1 MMHKLKYRDKLKW
14 FLALPLLI
22 CTCFTQTQAQTRD
35 PRFYSRP
42 GVDYH
47 WPNPGDPDYRTYTFN
62 DRRYGHYQPNGFGA
76 NYPGRNAPG
85 QYPQGMPN
93 EDRFRFDPNDPNAR
107 TQFPG
112 VLAGWRE
119 DLQGKQRRDSLT
131 LERDVFVTTNYGQVQ
146 GFKVYMYDNPDPKSF
161 YRPYHSTVDRVMGEC
176 SVFLGIPYALP
187 PTFEGRFKPP
197 RMHRGWQLLQAVD
210 FGPACPQPVRYTG
223 ATKGVMDMD
232 EDCLYL
238 NVYSPKT
245 GAGVAQKYPV
255 MVYIH
260 GGEFIRGASNLFQGH
275 VLASFYDV
283 VVVTLNYRLGAL
295 GFLSTGDENSP
306 GNYGILDQAMAL
318 RWVYD
323 NIEFFNG
330 NRDSITLF
338 GPGAGGASAGL
349 LMVAPQTRN
358 IVKRVIAQSGSALAD
373 WALIQDKYR
382 AQNTSR
388 VLGQMLGCSIESS
401 WKLVNCLRTGRSFYE
416 LGNAEFAP
424 QVGSFPWGPVLDHNF
439 TLPGDDWYEGWRE
452 KDWRFLTQ
460 TPETLIRAGKFN
472 RNIQYMTGVTT
483 QEAAFFVAQNE
494 SLSPYYELDGRFF
507 DQKIREHVFRYN
519 YTLNPN
525 GVYEAIKYM
534 YTFWPDPNNNTIIR
548 DQYINM
554 LSDLYYRAPVD
565 QMVKLMLEQKV
576 PVYVYV
582 LNTTVEALN
591 LPQWRK
597 YPHDTERYFLTGAP
611 FLDTE
616 FFPKKEHLQR
626 NMWTDND
633 RNMSHFFMQTY
644 SNFARYGNPTPQQVL
659 GMHYQRAYQGEIRY
673 LNINT
678 TFNSSI
684 LLNYRQTECAFWTQ
698 YLPTV
703 IGVLVP
709 TYPPTTEYWWEPKEP
724 LQIAFWSMSVTC
736 FFLIVLV
743 VICCIM
749 WRNAKRQSDRF
760 YDEDVFINGEGLE
773 PEPDTRGVDNAH
785 MVTNHHAQRSRD
797 NIYEYRDSPSS
808 KTLASKAHTDNTSL
822 RSPSSLAMTQK
833 SSSQASLKSGISL
846 KETNGHL
853 VKASERAATPRSQ
866 PNGNGNGSPAKVAA
880 PVEEKRLLQPI
891 SSTPVTQLQAEPA
904 KRVPTAASV
913 SGSSRSTTPVPS
925 ARSTTHTTTATLSS
939 QPAAQPRR
947 THLVEG
953 VPQTSV

>member
-1 MMHKLKYRDKLKW
+1 
-14 FLALPLLI
+14 
-22 CTCFTQTQAQTRD
+22 
-35 PRFYSRP
+35 
-42 GVDYH
+42 
-47 WPNPGDPDYRTYTFN
+47 
-62 DRRYGHYQPNGFGA
+62 
-76 NYPGRNAPG
+76 
-85 QYPQGMPN
+85 
-93 EDRFRFDPNDPNAR
+93 
-107 TQFPG
+107 
-112 VLAGWRE
+112 
-119 DLQGKQRRDSLT
+119 
-131 LERDVFVTTNYGQVQ
+131 
-146 GFKVYMYDNPDPKSF
+146 MYDNPDPKSF

-197 RMHRGWQLLQAVD
+197 RVHRGWQLLQAVD

-223 ATKGVMDMD
+223 ATKGIMDMD

-275 VLASFYDV
+275 ILASFYDV

-330 NRDSITLF
+330 DRNSITLF

-358 IVKRVIAQSGSALAD
+358 IVRRVIAQSGSALAD

-388 VLGQMLGCSIESS
+388 VLGQLLGCSIESS

-416 LGNAEFAP
+416 LGNAEFSP

-439 TLPGDDWYEGWRE
+439 TLPGDDWYERWRE

-525 GVYEAIKYM
+525 GVYEAIKYI
-534 YTFWPDPNNNTIIR
+534 YTFWPDPNNNTMIR

-576 PVYVYV
+576 PVYMYV

-597 YPHDTERYFLTGAP
+597 YPHDIERYFLTGAP
-611 FLDTE
+611 FMDTE

-644 SNFARYGNPTPQQVL
+644 TNFARYGNPTPQQVL
-659 GMHYQRAYQGEIRY
+659 GMHFQRAYQGEIRY

-678 TFNSSI
+678 TYNSSI

-724 LQIAFWSMSVTC
+724 LQIAFWSMSVAC

-773 PEPDTRGVDNAH
+773 PEQDTRGVDNAH
-785 MVTNHHAQRSRD
+785 MVTNHHALRSRD
-797 NIYEYRDSPSS
+797 NIYEYRDSPST
-808 KTLASKAHTDNTSL
+808 KTLASKAHTDTTSL

-853 VKASERAATPRSQ
+853 VKQSERAATPRSQ
-866 PNGNGNGSPAKVAA
+866 QNGSTAKVASP
-880 PVEEKRLLQPI
+880 PVEEKRLLQPL

-925 ARSTTHTTTATLSS
+925 ARSTTTHTTTATLSS

>member
-14 FLALPLLI
+14 LLALLVLI
-22 CTCFTQTQAQTRD
+22 GTCFIQTRGQTRD

-62 DRRYGHYQPNGFGA
+62 DRRYGHYQPNGYGA
-76 NYPGRNAPG
+76 NYPGRNPPG

-197 RMHRGWQLLQAVD
+197 RVHRGWQLLQAVD

-223 ATKGVMDMD
+223 ATKGIMDMD

-275 VLASFYDV
+275 ILASFYDV

-330 NRDSITLF
+330 DRNSITLF

-358 IVKRVIAQSGSALAD
+358 IVRRVIAQSGSALAD

-388 VLGQMLGCSIESS
+388 VLGQLLGCSIESS

-416 LGNAEFAP
+416 LGNAEFSP

-525 GVYEAIKYM
+525 GVYEAIKYI

-576 PVYVYV
+576 PVYMYV

-597 YPHDTERYFLTGAP
+597 YPHDIERYFLTGAP
-611 FLDTE
+611 FMDTE

-626 NMWTDND
+626 NMWTGND

-644 SNFARYGNPTPQQVL
+644 TNFARYGNPTPQQVL
-659 GMHYQRAYQGEIRY
+659 GMHFQRAYQGEIRY

-678 TFNSSI
+678 TYNSSI

-724 LQIAFWSMSVTC
+724 LQIAFWSMSVAC

-773 PEPDTRGVDNAH
+773 PEQDTRGVDNAH
-785 MVTNHHAQRSRD
+785 MVTNHHALRSRD
-797 NIYEYRDSPSS
+797 NIYEYRDSPST
-808 KTLASKAHTDNTSL
+808 KTLASKAHTDTTSL

-853 VKASERAATPRSQ
+853 VKQSERAATPRSQ
-866 PNGNGNGSPAKVAA
+866 QNGSTAKVASP
-880 PVEEKRLLQPI
+880 PVEEKRLLQPL

-925 ARSTTHTTTATLSS
+925 ARSTTTHTTTATLSS